1 MPERIPKLRFT
12 EELLQRARADQFP
25 LQGIPTLARK
35 SGEAEISYGGE
46 NAVLAYPGKPD
57 RVVAISYEHLTPED
71 AKRWYYLQRFY
82 STVFPYNFPH
92 LHAAFSGYFLSG
104 KKSIPGTIRAF
115 IPAAAPRVRV
125 EFPFSNVIKIC
136 RELDLPLS
144 YDPHPTN
151 FLRVQDEG
159 EYYVDRVYYKG
170 EPWNH
175 TAIKQYLNENDF
187 RFDEK
192 KKVFTSLARLRL
204 FGIDSREENIVS
216 LQTTGC
222 TGQEITTSE
231 AIEQK

>member
-1 MPERIPKLRFT
+1 MPERMPKLRFT
-12 EELLQRARADQFP
+12 QALLQKARSEQFP
-25 LQGIPTLARK
+25 LQRIPSLARK

-46 NAVLAYPGKPD
+46 NAVLAYPGKSD

-92 LHAAFSGYFLSG
+92 LHAAFSGYSLNS

-115 IPAAAPRVRV
+115 IPVASPRVRV
-125 EFPFSNVIKIC
+125 KFPFSNVIKIC

-175 TAIKQYLNENDF
+175 IAIKQYLDENDF
-187 RFDEK
+187 GSDEK
-192 KKVFTSLARLRL
+192 EKVFTSLARLRL
-204 FGIDSREENIVS
+204 FGIDSREGNIIS
-216 LQTTGC
+216 LQTTGSA
-222 TGQEITTSE
+222 GQEITTSE
-231 AIEQK
+231 VIEQK